1 MKRTLTLNSE
11 HLADLSGDELAE
23 VIGAAGA
30 VTGYTCIDFDRC
42 INSRRIPCT
51 V

>member
-1 MKRTLTLNSE
+1 VKRTLTLNSE
-11 HLADLSGDELAE
+11 HLADLSGDELSF
-23 VIGAAGA
+23 VIGAGA
-30 VTGYTCIDFDRC
+30 VTGYTCWDFDNC